1 MFVDKRVMKNL
12 AIIILAVT
20 LNFTE
25 VIAQNK
31 ALLVRTNG
39 STRWGNIYLKKGNK
53 LLYRI
58 IHGDNV
64 KKGRIKEITDT
75 SFVLRGGEEVLIKE
89 LQMVKFMFPLEKALG
104 YGFGGPIFALGL
116 SYIVYPLYDANT
128 SKEPAGFLRTAAQVI
143 IGTGLIAAST
153 ILIFQKHRFDMRDR
167 WRIVVVSKKKDK
179 S

>member
-1 MFVDKRVMKNL
+1 
-12 AIIILAVT
+12 
-20 LNFTE
+20 
-25 VIAQNK
+25 
-31 ALLVRTNG
+31 
-39 STRWGNIYLKKGNK
+39 
-53 LLYRI
+53 
-58 IHGDNV
+58 
-64 KKGRIKEITDT
+64 
-75 SFVLRGGEEVLIKE
+75 VLIKE

-116 SYIVYPLYDANT
+116 YAIVYPLYDANT
-128 SKEPAGFLRTAAQVI
+128 SKESAGFLRTAAQVI